1 MHGAAN
7 APSSNSD
14 AQTQLPKRQLSFRW
28 STLMVVLSWA
38 AASAVL
44 LIATIP
50 PRMPRAG
57 LLAGGDDFFV
67 YRDAARHLMAG
78 LPLYSERLIGEHFY
92 TLGFKAS
99 MQQLLV

>member
-67 YRDAARHLMAG
+67 YRDAARHLFVLERASSFIRRTC
-78 LPLYSERLIGEHFY
+78 PLASANGERL
-92 TLGFKAS
+92 AA
-99 MQQLLV
+99 